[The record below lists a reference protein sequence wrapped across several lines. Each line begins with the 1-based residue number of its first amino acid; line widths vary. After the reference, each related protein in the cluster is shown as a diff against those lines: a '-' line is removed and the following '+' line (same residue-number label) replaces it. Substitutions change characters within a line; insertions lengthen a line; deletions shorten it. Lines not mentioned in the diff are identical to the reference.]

1 LRSGSLAS
9 AQTSPRAALKKV
21 RLASPVTGSW
31 LMICAVSVRRSPVE
45 AAVFWRYCSMAVS
58 TAACNSGGG
67 HGLLRNL
74 STCASLTAAIAERR
88 SVWPV
93 SRMRA
98 ACGTMLR
105 ALARNVAPSMR
116 GMRMSEISTEMRS
129 SRCSI
134 SSASA
139 PLSAVSTS

>member
-1 LRSGSLAS
+1 MALHGIDISQVLDVDEQQRAGARHRVAVGLAGIGADVAQGGIEKGAAGKAGDRILADDLRGE
-9 AQTSPRAALKKV
+9 R
-21 RLASPVTGSW
+21 
-31 LMICAVSVRRSPVE
+31 
-45 AAVFWRYCSMAVS
+45 
-58 TAACNSGGG
+58 
-67 HGLLRNL
+67 
-74 STCASLTAAIAERR
+74 AAIAERR